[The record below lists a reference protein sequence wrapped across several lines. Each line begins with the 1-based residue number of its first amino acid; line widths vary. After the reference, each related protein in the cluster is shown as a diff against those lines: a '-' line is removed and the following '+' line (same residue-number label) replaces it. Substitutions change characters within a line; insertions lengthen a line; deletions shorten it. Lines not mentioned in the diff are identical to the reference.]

1 MTNRDKLLN
10 MSLYDLIMSLNGGKH
25 CRLQLLNEYA
35 TTERCRKF
43 KWNCSECLQAW
54 LNEQAKYSNKI

>member
-25 CRLQLLNEYA
+25 CRLQLLNESV
-35 TTERCRKF
+35 TTDRCRKY
-43 KWNCSECLQAW
+43 KWNCEECLQAW
-54 LNEQAKYSNKI
+54 LNEQSKYSNKI